1 MSELTDKM
9 RTCAA
14 FILQRE
20 GDGHSWAAELV
31 ALDAAALLSEAA
43 NVLEA
48 PPPPLGE
55 PMEILEP
62 AILGVARIDPATMKP
77 MSPAVWTDNQLPQS
91 TPRRPSV
98 CPKCDSHAGKTVVK
112 VSRVVMLQCPVCDHT
127 WKY

>member
-1 MSELTDKM
+1 MTELTDKM

-14 FILQRE
+14 YIMSRPHDAPMPTEHLL
-20 GDGHSWAAELV
+20 D
-31 ALDAAALLSEAA
+31 DAAGLLNSAA
-43 NVLEA
+43 DLLEA

-55 PMEILEP
+55 PMEIIEP
-62 AILGVARIDPATMKP
+62 PPPGFAIDRTPSAI
-77 MSPAVWTDNQLPQS
+77 WTDNQLPQS

>member
-14 FILQRE
+14 YIMSRPHDAPMPTEHLL
-20 GDGHSWAAELV
+20 D
-31 ALDAAALLSEAA
+31 DAAGLLNSAADLLEAA
-43 NVLEA
+43 PA
-48 PPPPLGE
+48 PLGE